1 MALDASGAAA
11 AYRRKSVLLTL
22 DVGNTNVTA
31 GVFDGDELKATW
43 RTATD
48 RSRTP
53 DEYGLALSQLLPLKG
68 VPANSVTDVC
78 LCSVVPPLTSSFVE
92 LCKQYFDADPLTVD
106 AGVKTGVRVLYDS
119 PRDVGPDRIADAVA
133 ALHLYGGPA
142 IVVDF
147 GTATVFD
154 AVSAK
159 GEYLGGAIAPGIA
172 LATDALYANTS
183 LLRRVQLSAPN
194 SAIGKSTVHS
204 LQSGIVLGYTD
215 LVTGMVKRFRAELG
229 EDCRVIGTGGL
240 ATLFDN
246 AGIFDTIDLNLTL
259 IGLKLIYGMNR
270 DCN

>member
-1 MALDASGAAA
+1 M
-11 AYRRKSVLLTL
+11 LLTL

-31 GVFDGDELKATW
+31 GVFDGEELKATW

-48 RSRTP
+48 RSRTT

-68 VPANSVTDVC
+68 IPADGVTDVC
-78 LCSVVPPLTSSFVE
+78 LCSVVPPLTQSFVE
-92 LCKQYFDADPLTVD
+92 LCNEYFGVEPLTVD

-133 ALHLYGGPA
+133 ALHLHGGPA

-154 AVSAK
+154 AVSAN

-172 LATDALYANTS
+172 LAADALYANTS
-183 LLRRVQLSAPN
+183 LLRRVQLSSPET
-194 SAIGKSTVHS
+194 AIGKSTVHS

-215 LVTGMVKRFRAELG
+215 LVTGMVDRFRAELG
-229 EDCRVIGTGGL
+229 EDCKVIGTGGL
-240 ATLFDN
+240 AVLFDD
-246 AGIFDTIDLNLTL
+246 AGIFDTIDLDLTL
-259 IGLKLIYGMNR
+259 TGLKLIYRMNQNR
-270 DCN
+270 P

>member
-1 MALDASGAAA
+1 MPPSKLARCILGHWSDVTPVVQLALDASGAAA

-48 RSRTP
+48 RSRTT

-159 GEYLGGAIAPGIA
+159 GEYLGGDRTGHRTGDRRFVCQHFTPEKSPAVSSQLRDWEEHGPLPAVRHCARLHRSGHRNGEAIP
-172 LATDALYANTS
+172 S
-183 LLRRVQLSAPN
+183 
-194 SAIGKSTVHS
+194 
-204 LQSGIVLGYTD
+204 
-215 LVTGMVKRFRAELG
+215 
-229 EDCRVIGTGGL
+229 
-240 ATLFDN
+240 
-246 AGIFDTIDLNLTL
+246 
-259 IGLKLIYGMNR
+259 
-270 DCN
+270 

>member
-1 MALDASGAAA
+1 M
-11 AYRRKSVLLTL
+11 LLTL

-31 GVFDGDELKATW
+31 GVFDGDELRATW

-48 RSRTP
+48 RSRTT

-68 VPANSVTDVC
+68 LPADSVTDVC
-78 LCSVVPPLTSSFVE
+78 LCSVVPPLTQSFVE
-92 LCKQYFDADPLTVD
+92 LCREYFGAEPLTVD

-119 PRDVGPDRIADAVA
+119 PRDVGPDRVADAAA

-154 AVSAK
+154 AITEA

-172 LATDALYANTS
+172 LAADALYANTS
-183 LLRRVQLSAPN
+183 LLRRVQLAAPET
-194 SAIGKSTVHS
+194 AIGKSTVHS

-215 LVTGMVKRFRAELG
+215 LIIGMVNRFRAELG
-229 EDCRVIGTGGL
+229 DDCKVIGTGGL
-240 ATLFDN
+240 AVLFEDS
-246 AGIFDTIDLNLTL
+246 GIFDTIDLNLTL
-259 IGLKLIYGMNR
+259 VGLKLIYGMNR
-270 DCN
+270 NGH